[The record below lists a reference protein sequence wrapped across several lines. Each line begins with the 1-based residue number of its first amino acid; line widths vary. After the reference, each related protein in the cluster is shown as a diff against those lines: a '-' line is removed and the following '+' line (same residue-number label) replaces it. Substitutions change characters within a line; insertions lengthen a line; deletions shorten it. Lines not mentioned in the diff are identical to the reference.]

1 MSNEVSNNGR
11 TVGKEVVQ
19 LYLKAPTSKLN
30 KPEEELKAFA
40 KTALLQPG
48 KSQTLVFSLKSS
60 DLSSFYTQRS
70 AWVAEP
76 GNYTIRVGRSS
87 RDIKLVSTFF
97 LPT

>member
-40 KTALLQPG
+40 KTN
-48 KSQTLVFSLKSS
+48 SLKPGEKQTINFVLSL
-60 DLSSFYTQRS
+60 DALSSFDS
-70 AWVAEP
+70 
-76 GNYTIRVGRSS
+76 ISS
-87 RDIKLVSTFF
+87 SWIADAGM
-97 LPT
+97 